1 MFKRLILMILIAAIA
16 LSPLTAEAELSYEP
30 YGEKEFPIW
39 TMQLRRAESIFFGS
53 LVLTLPLT
61 SLVWSICENGGLIP
75 KIEEPMKRFFAQ
87 AGAASLISVGIST
100 ADWIIGEV
108 QS

>member
-1 MFKRLILMILIAAIA
+1 MFKKLILITIIVSLVI
-16 LSPLTAEAELSYEP
+16 SPVFAEAELSYEP

-39 TMQLRRAESIFFGS
+39 TMKLRRAESIFFGS
-53 LVLTLPLT
+53 MVLTLPLT
-61 SLVWSICENGGLIP
+61 SLVWSLCENGGIIP
-75 KIEEPMKRFFAQ
+75 RMDNPMNRFFAQ
-87 AGAASLISVGIST
+87 AGVASLLSVGIST